1 MAEGIKGYT
10 SRYKIDD
17 FNKRFLGSWKKLNN
31 LIKSILLE
39 QKKETN
45 LYLKKN
51 SKMFYYLFL
60 YFIFISKNNINTKIE
75 RSLSDRVHCM
85 SHTHC
90 NALIYKYEVMKI
102 EVTVWCTLLHVFQW
116 DSYSDHHCMKHLDV
130 LEKEIQYINNLHG
143 QLQGKVVTK
152 KWTSDV
158 FTFLK
163 GVFQGDPYSANIFL
177 VVFQPLLDF
186 LF

>member
-1 MAEGIKGYT
+1 
-10 SRYKIDD
+10 
-17 FNKRFLGSWKKLNN
+17 
-31 LIKSILLE
+31 
-39 QKKETN
+39 
-45 LYLKKN
+45 
-51 SKMFYYLFL
+51 
-60 YFIFISKNNINTKIE
+60 
-75 RSLSDRVHCM
+75 
-85 SHTHC
+85 
-90 NALIYKYEVMKI
+90 
-102 EVTVWCTLLHVFQW
+102 
-116 DSYSDHHCMKHLDV
+116 MKHLDV